1 MYCQTMK
8 TFAEHIRSL
17 RKQKGDSLRVVS
29 AYLDIDQAILSKIE
43 RGKRKATRKQLVKLA
58 EYYKVDE
65 SELLILWLSDKI
77 AYDVESEDMAL
88 KALQVAEEKV
98 EYLSRNLFKINR
110 KEIISKLKTVFSK
123 FNKIEKAWIYGSFAR
138 KDDKADSD
146 IDIAIKTDETI
157 SYFDLAEIQ
166 YLAEKMIKRKVD
178 IGFIDTF
185 KPYIWENVVSDLKLI
200 YER

>member
-1 MYCQTMK
+1 MK